1 MSKSIGI
8 TVNGKPFKLGFGL
21 EVFMK
26 LGELW
31 GLDTLEEVNEQ
42 FQVLA
47 SLEEGKPTPL
57 KVLRIISE
65 VISVMISVNTENKE
79 TITATEI
86 RSASMM
92 EFQQMAI
99 ELTKGFIA
107 SMPHQEIE
115 ENEKKAIPKTKKKN
129 P

>member
-8 TVNGKPFKLGFGL
+8 EINGKTFKLGFGL
-21 EVFMK
+21 EVFMS

-42 FQVLA
+42 FQFLA

-65 VISVMISVNTENKE
+65 IISVMISVNSENKE
-79 TITATEI
+79 TITAAEI

-92 EFQQMAI
+92 EFQKMAI

-115 ENEKKAIPKTKKKN
+115 ETEKKAIPKAKKKN

>member
-8 TVNGKPFKLGFGL
+8 TVNGKSFKLGFGL

-57 KVLRIISE
+57 KVLKIISE
-65 VISVMISVNTENKE
+65 VIAVMISVNSENKE
-79 TITATEI
+79 TITAAEI

-92 EFQQMAI
+92 EFQEMAV

-115 ENEKKAIPKTKKKN
+115 ETEKKAIPKAKKRN